1 MSINHSILD
10 YSSAEHIPKKVY
22 SFKSRHLCQWPQGS
36 RRSQVEHSSLVQ
48 FSLSASQAIPVT
60 SSVLLS
66 YCFANK
72 LQRCFDDRQ
81 ESFLPSRKACLSLL
95 KLSIAY
101 LGADS
106 RSPPPAARSERGNK
120 NPRESQDFPS
130 RMGACRDPTQPHG
143 AASDCSKLRSAA
155 TSSQGLFQQLG
166 LARVHKWF
174 KYPSCLASARS
185 RACSPRERQNER
197 VLRGPGS
204 RGSAVP
210 RNSLVHQRC
219 RGNGCK
225 PGIWLRNC
233 LF

>member
-36 RRSQVEHSSLVQ
+36 HRSQVEHSSLVQ
-48 FSLSASQAIPVT
+48 VSLSASQAIPVT

-66 YCFANK
+66 YCFAYK
-72 LQRCFDDRQ
+72 MQICLDDRKG
-81 ESFLPSRKACLSLL
+81 SLPPSSKACLSFL
-95 KLSIAY
+95 KLLIAY
-101 LGADS
+101 LGADT
-106 RSPPPAARSERGNK
+106 RSPPPAARPECSNK
-120 NPRESQDFPS
+120 NLQESQDFPS
-130 RMGACRDPTQPHG
+130 HVGACWDPTQQHR

-155 TSSQGLFQQLG
+155 TSSQGLLQQLG

-174 KYPSCLASARS
+174 KCPSCLASATS
-185 RACSPRERQNER
+185 QACSPHERQSER
-197 VLRGPGS
+197 VLWGPGS

-210 RNSLVHQRC
+210 RNSLVHQWC